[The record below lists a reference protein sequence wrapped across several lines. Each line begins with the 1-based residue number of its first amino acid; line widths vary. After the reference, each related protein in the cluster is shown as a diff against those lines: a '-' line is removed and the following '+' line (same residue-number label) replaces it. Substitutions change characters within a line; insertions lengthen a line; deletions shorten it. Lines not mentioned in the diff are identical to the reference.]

1 MLQTVSRLLPELP
14 LILMTAV
21 ATHLVMSFAQTLMH
35 YKLGHHPIG
44 GKFFRNHINF
54 HHAHYSKDHL
64 VSRTYLGDEGNNTPF
79 FFIPVFLVGACTY
92 LVLPVDLFVAQLVA
106 CAASFYA
113 HVFFDKEYHMEGS
126 RLQRFAWFRRKQ
138 ELHFVHHRHAN
149 SNFAVI
155 HFFWDRILGTYRRP
169 DAAQTPQTVV
179 RAPTDGYVTQLF
191 LSPGMMAVPLALRPV
206 MVFVHS
212 HDNLFAVAFQ
222 QNALQRVRVGDE
234 AEIAFD
240 AIPGRVFKGRIKRV
254 IDAVSQFVADA
265 HGSQSMPDGNAID
278 LIPIADKVARGLIPR
293 ECLCDLARDPVR
305 GRMRCDVDPDEV
317 SAGQPHDDEGIEQ
330 VEAKG
335 RGAHAAGRRLMRAAR
350 SCYAFVSALSPT
362 TRSCSSLALLMR
374 YSNSRPL

>member
-35 YKLGHHPIG
+35 YKLGHHPMG

-113 HVFFDKEYHMEGS
+113 HVYFDKEYHVEGS

-169 DAAQTPQTVV
+169 DACADSDEWNPSDWRSRQISAIRDGRRYRSFDDLTREQSWNPKRKKWPCSLT
-179 RAPTDGYVTQLF
+179 APT
-191 LSPGMMAVPLALRPV
+191 
-206 MVFVHS
+206 
-212 HDNLFAVAFQ
+212 
-222 QNALQRVRVGDE
+222 
-234 AEIAFD
+234 
-240 AIPGRVFKGRIKRV
+240 
-254 IDAVSQFVADA
+254 
-265 HGSQSMPDGNAID
+265 SMPPPSR
-278 LIPIADKVARGLIPR
+278 L
-293 ECLCDLARDPVR
+293 
-305 GRMRCDVDPDEV
+305 V
-317 SAGQPHDDEGIEQ
+317 SISITS
-330 VEAKG
+330 VCCVSFN
-335 RGAHAAGRRLMRAAR
+335 RAAI
-350 SCYAFVSALSPT
+350 SCAPSITP
-362 TRSCSSLALLMR
+362 
-374 YSNSRPL
+374 P